1 LFRSPRSPIRDLRA
15 LADEDL
21 MELVAEG
28 DTRAFEVVF
37 DRHAGVAFS
46 LAYRICGL
54 RTRAEDVVQEAFI
67 SLWRGGTRYD
77 RARGSVR
84 SWVLSTTRNRA
95 IDALRRELATT
106 SRDVSDERFAERL
119 PSSLE
124 TATEAERRDDVRR
137 VRSALGELPSD
148 QRRVIELA
156 FFGGFTHTQIASML
170 GLPAGTVKGRMRLG
184 LSKLRLLLGEAPGVL
199 G

>member
-1 LFRSPRSPIRDLRA
+1 
-15 LADEDL
+15 